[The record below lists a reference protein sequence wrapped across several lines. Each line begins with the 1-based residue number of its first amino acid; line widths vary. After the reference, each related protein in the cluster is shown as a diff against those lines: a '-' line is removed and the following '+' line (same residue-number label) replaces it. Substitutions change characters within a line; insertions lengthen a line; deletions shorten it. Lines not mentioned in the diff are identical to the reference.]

1 MKDKEV
7 EKLIQEEYDRQQNCL
22 ELIASENIVSPDVL
36 EATGS
41 ILTNKYAE
49 GKPGEGNPDDEEN
62 YVSKRYYNGCRV
74 IDKIELLA
82 MERCKKL
89 FGCDH
94 VNVQPHSGS
103 QANMAVYFTC
113 LHPGDTV
120 LAMSLPDGGH
130 LTHGSPVNFSG
141 RLYNIVPYGVDE
153 NGIIDM
159 DNVRDL
165 ALKHLPKL
173 IVCGASNY
181 SQEIRFDK
189 FKEIADEVGALLLAD
204 IAHIAGLVATGLHM
218 SPIPYADFV
227 TTTTH
232 KTLRGPRGAII
243 MCKQEWANQIDF
255 NVFPGMQGGPLE
267 HVIAAKAV
275 CFKEAMSQEYI
286 DYMQQVV
293 DNAKTLA
300 SILKV
305 RGINIVSGG
314 TVNHL
319 LTIDLTGWEMTG
331 KELANKLDAIGITA
345 NKNTVPNDTRSPFV
359 TSGVRLGTPAVTSR
373 GFKKDDMIKVGNIIA
388 DLINGCTTES
398 QLRERVQE
406 LCKAHPLT
414 NIYGDKY
421 IENNSCLTGV

>member
-286 DYMQQVV
+286 DYMQQVL

-331 KELANKLDAIGITA
+331 KELANKLDSIGITA

-414 NIYGDKY
+414 NIYGDRY

>member
-331 KELANKLDAIGITA
+331 KELANKLDSIGITA

-388 DLINGCTTES
+388 DLINGCTTKS

>member
-232 KTLRGPRGAII
+232 KTLRGPRGAVI
-243 MCKQEWANQIDF
+243 MCKQEWVNQIDF

-414 NIYGDKY
+414 NIYGDRY

>member
-49 GKPGEGNPDDEEN
+49 GKPGEGNPDGEN

-141 RLYNIVPYGVDE
+141 RLYNIVPYGVNE

-189 FKEIADEVGALLLAD
+189 FNEIADEVGALLLAD

-232 KTLRGPRGAII
+232 KTLRGPRGAVI
-243 MCKQEWANQIDF
+243 MCKQEWADQIDF

-275 CFKEAMSQEYI
+275 CFKEAMSQEYT

-319 LTIDLTGWEMTG
+319 LTIDLTGWEITG

-388 DLINGCTTES
+388 DLINGCTTEN

-414 NIYGDKY
+414 NIYGDRY

>member
-232 KTLRGPRGAII
+232 KTLRGPRGAVI

-275 CFKEAMSQEYI
+275 CFKEAMSQEYT

-414 NIYGDKY
+414 NIYGDRY

>member
-141 RLYNIVPYGVDE
+141 RLYNIIPYGVDE

-159 DNVRDL
+159 ENVRDL

-232 KTLRGPRGAII
+232 KTLRGPRGAVI

-275 CFKEAMSQEYI
+275 CFKEAMSQEYT

-319 LTIDLTGWEMTG
+319 LTIDLTGWEITG
-331 KELANKLDAIGITA
+331 KELANKLDAIGITV

>member
-49 GKPGEGNPDDEEN
+49 GKPGEGNPDEEN

-141 RLYNIVPYGVDE
+141 RLYNIIPYGVDE

-218 SPIPYADFV
+218 SPTPYADFV

-232 KTLRGPRGAII
+232 KTLRGPRGAVI

-275 CFKEAMSQEYI
+275 CFKEAMSQEYT

-331 KELANKLDAIGITA
+331 KELANKLDVIGITA

-414 NIYGDKY
+414 NIYGDRY

>member
-204 IAHIAGLVATGLHM
+204 IAHIAGLVATGLHV

-286 DYMQQVV
+286 DYVQQVV

>member
-232 KTLRGPRGAII
+232 KTLRGPRGAVI

-255 NVFPGMQGGPLE
+255 NVFPGIQGGPLE

-345 NKNTVPNDTRSPFV
+345 NKNTVPNETRSPFV

-398 QLRERVQE
+398 QLHERVQE